1 MNTFIPTYRQL
12 MNRRRAV
19 MNGLLSSYFFDISWS
34 DSFRIAV
41 KRLVK
46 IMQKV
51 IVLQPFFA
59 NIIRITIRVKYY

>member
-34 DSFRIAV
+34 GSFRIAV

>member
-1 MNTFIPTYRQL
+1 
-12 MNRRRAV
+12 